1 MTTLTQ
7 RTDFE
12 SDAKEAL
19 TDQFRKDKIQA
30 LAGVFAAQIQDIEN
44 VCFQLLEG
52 RSLSSAVGVQL
63 DGLGALVGQPREGRS
78 DTTYRI
84 WIAAR
89 IRLNLSHGSAED
101 IYGIFSPLLEAG
113 QSVALTEYYPGA
125 FLLDIY
131 NATTPTA
138 AAQFSSI
145 LKLAKPG
152 GVRASLI
159 YSEQNE
165 TDTFL
170 FADNTE
176 ITSTSQ
182 GFSDTSEDGAG
193 GVLAEILE

>member
-138 AAQFSSI
+138 SHFAQTVPHEQPSQVAQIPSI
-145 LKLAKPG
+145 LAMLTVAESQPHQAHSPYRQ
-152 GVRASLI
+152 RATRA
-159 YSEQNE
+159 Q
-165 TDTFL
+165 
-170 FADNTE
+170 
-176 ITSTSQ
+176 
-182 GFSDTSEDGAG
+182 
-193 GVLAEILE
+193 VLVLH